1 MNTDKRTHPRLPLEN
16 DMTYSYEDGTFQGQ
30 VLNISRGGLKF
41 KSRQSLPL
49 LSKIIVTLFDE
60 PPLRLQG
67 ITIWSGE
74 KETES
79 SAAIKFESLTQ
90 DQEYSLKML
99 LSSFDQAG
107 KLTAFP

>member
-1 MNTDKRTHPRLPLEN
+1 MDTDKRTHSRLPLEN
-16 DMTYSYEDGTFQGQ
+16 DMTYSYKNGTFQGQ

-41 KSRQSLPL
+41 KSRQPIPL
-49 LSKIIVTLFDE
+49 LSKVIITLLDE
-60 PPLRLQG
+60 PPLMLQG

-79 SAAIKFESLTQ
+79 STAIKFESLTQ

-99 LSSFDQAG
+99 LSSFDQADS
-107 KLTAFP
+107 LTEV